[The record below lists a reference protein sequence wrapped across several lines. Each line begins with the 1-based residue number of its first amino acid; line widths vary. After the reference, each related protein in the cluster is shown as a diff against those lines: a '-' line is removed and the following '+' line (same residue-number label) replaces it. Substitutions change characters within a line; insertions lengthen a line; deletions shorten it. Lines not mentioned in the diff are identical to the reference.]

1 MYIKATVLGLSTFI
15 AVIVYGQKNPL
26 DHSVYDSW
34 KSLNPIEVSKS
45 GHYMHYQITPQEGD
59 GLLQLKTID
68 NDILFSIPRAID
80 PTLTKDEKFLV
91 ATLKPTFE
99 ETRQA
104 KIKKKKADDMPKDS
118 LIILDIQTKSAQK
131 ISEVKSFKLA
141 PYKNEYVAFLAEQ
154 KMESSL
160 GTDSTKNT
168 KAKKTTVLILQNLAT
183 GDTLAF
189 PKADQYA
196 WSPNEN
202 SLVFT
207 KKLEDKD
214 SL

>member
-1 MYIKATVLGLSTFI
+1 
-15 AVIVYGQKNPL
+15 
-26 DHSVYDSW
+26 
-34 KSLNPIEVSKS
+34 
-45 GHYMHYQITPQEGD
+45 
-59 GLLQLKTID
+59 
-68 NDILFSIPRAID
+68 
-80 PTLTKDEKFLV
+80 
-91 ATLKPTFE
+91 
-99 ETRQA
+99 
-104 KIKKKKADDMPKDS
+104 
-118 LIILDIQTKSAQK
+118 SAQK

-214 SL
+214 SLSSDAGLYIYDLDGQKLKKISNGKGTYKELTFDDQGVQFSFLAD